1 MEQKNGELASRD
13 TGCRVLAVA
22 GVRTLF
28 PFLKVERSLILVD
41 REIIMGACNGGAG
54 HVGPGR
60 TCCAFHV
67 LWAACNEEGLHHH

>member
-1 MEQKNGELASRD
+1 M
-13 TGCRVLAVA
+13 V

-41 REIIMGACNGGAG
+41 REIIMGACNGVAG
-54 HVGPGR
+54 HVGPES

-67 LWAACNEEGLHHH
+67 FGASPPLTSPTFFLPLPLWTLLMVTR